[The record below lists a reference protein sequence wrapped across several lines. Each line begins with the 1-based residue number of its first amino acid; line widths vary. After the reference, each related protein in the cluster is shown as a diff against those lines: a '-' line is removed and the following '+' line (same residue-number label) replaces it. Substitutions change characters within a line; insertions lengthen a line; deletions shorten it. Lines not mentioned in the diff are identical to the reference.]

1 LSVQYAVEAAGVP
14 TRAKIRRWVKE
25 VVTQEAEITLRLVDE
40 EEGQMLNRDYRGKD
54 YATNVLTFVYDDLP
68 HLAGDIVICPA
79 VVEREAQQQDKSL
92 EAHYAHLVVHGV
104 LHLHG
109 YDHEDEA
116 EAREMA
122 QGSFLEN
129 ADVVRVS
136 SLTGEGIPELK
147 KAIEKLAA
155 VLDERK
161 GEAPFRLPV
170 DRSFSVAGFGTVE
183 TFSFDLDVA
192 YSHDAWRGRVRWP
205 GRGTSG

>member
-1 LSVQYAVEAAGVP
+1 MSKPSASDNGNGKPTLRLSVQYAVEAAGVP
-14 TRAKIRRWVKE
+14 TRAKIRRWVKA

-116 EAREMA
+116 EAQEMEA
-122 QGSFLEN
+122 LETQI
-129 ADVVRVS
+129 V
-136 SLTGEGIPELK
+136 T
-147 KAIEKLAA
+147 KL
-155 VLDERK
+155 
-161 GEAPFRLPV
+161 GYPAPYR
-170 DRSFSVAGFGTVE
+170 TTE
-183 TFSFDLDVA
+183 E
-192 YSHDAWRGRVRWP
+192 
-205 GRGTSG
+205 